1 MKKTV
6 IALLLSLVMIV
17 MSFTCFAASATDVNT
32 ADALNELGLFLGT
45 GNGYELDE
53 KLERA
58 QGVTLLVRM
67 IGKEETAKNGVY
79 VNSFT
84 DVPDWAA
91 GYIGYAF
98 ENNITYG
105 TSDTTFSPDDEMT
118 DYMFLT
124 LVMRALDYSDKGNAK
139 AFEWD
144 NPYAL
149 AKELKLIETVEPDK
163 DFTRAD
169 AIKVFWNALDAELNG
184 KDITLAERL
193 VDQKVFTADELA
205 DARDIQANGRKE
217 NVGVPVVP
225 TSETDAP
232 ETDTPET
239 DTPETDAPETDAPET
254 DAPETDAPETD
265 APETDEPETDAPETG
280 DDGGGNANEE
290 NTTPEY

>member
-6 IALLLSLVMIV
+6 TALLLSLVMIV

-45 GNGYELDE
+45 GNGYELD
-53 KLERA
+53 KGLTRA
-58 QGVTLLVRM
+58 EGVTLLVRM
-67 IGKEETAKNGVY
+67 IGKEETAKNDEFE
-79 VNSFT
+79 NSFT

-98 ENNITYG
+98 ENKITNG
-105 TSDTTFSPDDEMT
+105 TSETTFSPDTVMT

-124 LVMRALDYSDKGNAK
+124 LVMRALEYSDKGDAPQ
-139 AFEWD
+139 FVWD

-149 AKELKLIETVEPDK
+149 AKDLKLIETVEPDK

-184 KDITLAERL
+184 KDMTLAERL

-205 DARDIQANGRKE
+205 DARDIRANGRKE
-217 NVGVPVVP
+217 NIGVPVVP
-225 TSETDAP
+225 TPGTDAPETDAP

-239 DTPETDAPETDAPET
+239 DAPKTDTPETEVPDTETVPGE
-254 DAPETDAPETD
+254 
-265 APETDEPETDAPETG
+265 G
-280 DDGGGNANEE
+280 DDLGEGGLPVA
-290 NTTPEY
+290 P